1 MDAYAVSALLEDLF
15 RHSRLTYYHCLH
27 VAVTARQVA
36 MELGLEY
43 QEVEKI
49 FLGALF
55 HDIGKLKIPRAIL
68 HKKGQLTP
76 AEWEKMYKHPE
87 EGCHLLPDTFPWQP
101 IKEIILYHHERWDGR
116 GYYGLSRTKIPL
128 GARIIALADAFDAMT
143 SRRPYQEARGLSAAL
158 RELEECSGSQFDPQ
172 VVEAFFS
179 LTAGFLK
186 GRQVLRP
193 EKINLI
199 LNVTTRKLNSNE
211 L

>member
-1 MDAYAVSALLEDLF
+1 MDAYAVSPLLEALF

-27 VAVTARQVA
+27 VAVIARQVA
-36 MELGLEY
+36 IEYGLEH

-68 HKKGQLTP
+68 HKKGGLTP

-87 EGCHLLPDTFPWQP
+87 EGCCLLPDEPSWQP
-101 IKEIILYHHERWDGR
+101 IKEMILYHHEKWDGG
-116 GYYGLSRTKIPL
+116 GYYGLARLRIPL

-143 SRRPYQEARGLSAAL
+143 SRRPYQEARSLSAVL
-158 RELEECSGSQFDPQ
+158 RELEKCSGSQFDPQ

-179 LTAGFLK
+179 LTIGLLK
-186 GRQVLRP
+186 GRQILRP

-199 LNVTTRKLNSNE
+199 LNGATWKLNSNE

>member
-1 MDAYAVSALLEDLF
+1 MDAYAVSALLEELF
-15 RHSRLTYYHCLH
+15 RHSRLTYYHSLH

-36 MELGLEY
+36 MELGLEH

-49 FLGALF
+49 FLGALL
-55 HDIGKLKIPRAIL
+55 HDIGKLKISRAIL
-68 HKKGQLTP
+68 HKKERLTP

-87 EGCHLLPDTFPWQP
+87 EGCLLLPDRPSWQP
-101 IKEIILYHHERWDGR
+101 VKEMILYHHEKWDGR
-116 GYYGLSRTKIPL
+116 GYYGLARLRIPL

-143 SRRPYQEARGLSAAL
+143 SRRPYQEARGLSVVL

-179 LTAGFLK
+179 LTTGLLK

-199 LNVTTRKLNSNE
+199 LNATTWKLNSNE